1 MVEYIK
7 EDIQEVM
14 QITGLSQEKATRLFE
29 SVAKDIDD
37 GTDDELCSYDVI
49 EVIKM
54 EHKAKESGA
63 SKIYAQKEKT
73 PISKEKPKREIKL
86 DDVKVDFLKSLKDLL
101 STLETNGKI
110 SNIFVVNPQKE
121 ISFDI
126 GADNY
131 SISLIK
137 HRAGKK
143 KK

>member
-101 STLETNGKI
+101 STLETDGKI

-121 ISFDI
+121 ISFNI
-126 GADNY
+126 GTDNY